1 MLIMIRLRLLEGVLK
16 MGNKE
21 RRKLIKDL
29 IAAEKISTQDELLK
43 RLKAAGVEATQATIS
58 RDLHALNVA
67 KVSDGNGRSYYAQ
80 LEVAAPK
87 IDQRLYDAIENTVE
101 SITMV
106 QFMNVIKTTPNSN
119 YATILAGLFDDS
131 QMTEITGTLAGN
143 DTLITISKSPE
154 EAQVI
159 NQLVLDHMN

>member
-1 MLIMIRLRLLEGVLK
+1 MLIMIRLRVLKGVLK

-21 RRKLIKDL
+21 RRKLIKNL
-29 IAAEKISTQDELLK
+29 IAAEKISTQDEL

-131 QMTEITGTLAGN
+131 QMPEITGTLAGN

-154 EAQVI
+154 AAQVI

>member
-21 RRKLIKDL
+21 RRKLIKNL

-80 LEVAAPK
+80 LEVAAPQ
-87 IDQRLYDAIENTVE
+87 DRSA
-101 SITMV
+101 
-106 QFMNVIKTTPNSN
+106 
-119 YATILAGLFDDS
+119 
-131 QMTEITGTLAGN
+131 
-143 DTLITISKSPE
+143 
-154 EAQVI
+154 
-159 NQLVLDHMN
+159 LV

>member
-21 RRKLIKDL
+21 RRKLIKNL

-87 IDQRLYDAIENTVE
+87 IDQRLYDAID
-101 SITMV
+101 
-106 QFMNVIKTTPNSN
+106 
-119 YATILAGLFDDS
+119 ALAED
-131 QMTEITGTLAGN
+131 
-143 DTLITISKSPE
+143 
-154 EAQVI
+154 
-159 NQLVLDHMN
+159 